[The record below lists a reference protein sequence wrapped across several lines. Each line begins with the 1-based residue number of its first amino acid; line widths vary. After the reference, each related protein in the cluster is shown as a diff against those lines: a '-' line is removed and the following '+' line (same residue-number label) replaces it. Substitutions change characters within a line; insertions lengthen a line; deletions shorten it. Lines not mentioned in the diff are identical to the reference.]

1 MEDGSSMPLWGL
13 FVLLLLLW
21 LNGIFYGFAA
31 ALRNISENDTQKK
44 AEEGY
49 KKAQMLMTLIDN
61 PAQFVNAIPLIV
73 MACGIC
79 FGTFLVPYAVDAFY
93 PYIKHVPALIL
104 VMALCVIFLA
114 AIGIL
119 AFRRVGTYHP
129 EAYAFKYLNLV
140 HFWLNL
146 LKPLTVSVTWIAR
159 LAAVPFGVE
168 IISTDKSVT
177 EEEIISIVDEA
188 HEQGVIQENEA
199 EMIQNI
205 ISFNETE
212 AHDIMTHRKNVVA
225 FDEEILLKNM
235 IDTMLEEGN
244 SRYPVYE
251 ENIDNIKG
259 IVHYKDALKFM
270 TQNPWAKFIPLKEL
284 PGIIRQASLI
294 PETRGIG
301 DLFHTMQA
309 RKIHMAI
316 VVDEYGQTAGIVT
329 MEDILEEIVG
339 DILDEYDEDEI
350 TIRAQKDNSLIIDG
364 LAYLEDVDLGYRAR
378 IAGFENWYIPEAKVY
393 HVGSATTGTRYN
405 KKKVFLAAR
414 NTIFVIY
421 KNMPVLQLVLNVP
434 FIFIGMLI
442 KTLFFVRKGFGE
454 DYCKGI
460 LEGICDCKKCWK
472 VKFRMKNLSNYF
484 KIQLELWCNLVRII

>member
-1 MEDGSSMPLWGL
+1 MIQMEDGSSMPLWGL
-13 FVLLLLLW
+13 LILLLLLW

-31 ALRNISENDTQKK
+31 AVRNISESDTQKR
-44 AEEGY
+44 ADEGDENA
-49 KKAQMLMTLIDN
+49 KKLLALIDK

-73 MACGIC
+73 MASGIC
-79 FGTFLVPYAVDAFY
+79 FGTFLVPWVVDAFH
-93 PYIKHVPALIL
+93 PYIKHTPALVLVLAVGVIL
-104 VMALCVIFLA
+104 LA
-114 AIGIL
+114 GLGIL
-119 AFRRVGTYHP
+119 TFRRVGTYHP
-129 EAYAFKYLNLV
+129 EKYAYRYLKLV
-140 HFWLNL
+140 NFWVMVLN
-146 LKPLTVSVTWIAR
+146 PVTVFITWIAR

-168 IISTDKSVT
+168 IDRKETAVT

-188 HEQGVIQENEA
+188 HEQGVIEENEA

-225 FDEEILLKNM
+225 FDEEVLLKNM

-270 TQNPWAKFIPLKEL
+270 TQNPWAKFKPLKEL
-284 PGIIRQASLI
+284 PGIIREAALI

-309 RKIHMAI
+309 KKIHMAV

-364 LAYLEDVDLGYRAR
+364 LAYLEDVAEELDVDFGDVEFETLNGYLTSILGHIPTKKDIDTTIKANGYCFTILSIGNKTIGKVRA
-378 IAGFENWYIPEAKVY
+378 EKDKN
-393 HVGSATTGTRYN
+393 N
-405 KKKVFLAAR
+405 K
-414 NTIFVIY
+414 
-421 KNMPVLQLVLNVP
+421 
-434 FIFIGMLI
+434 
-442 KTLFFVRKGFGE
+442 
-454 DYCKGI
+454 
-460 LEGICDCKKCWK
+460 
-472 VKFRMKNLSNYF
+472 
-484 KIQLELWCNLVRII
+484 

>member
-1 MEDGSSMPLWGL
+1 MEDGSSMPLWGAL
-13 FVLLLLLW
+13 VLLILLW

-31 ALRNISENDTQKK
+31 ALRNISENDTRKK
-44 AEEGY
+44 AEEGD
-49 KKAQMLMTLIDN
+49 KKAQMLLTLIDR

-73 MACGIC
+73 MSCGIC
-79 FGTFLVPYAVDAFY
+79 FGTFLVPWAAKVFDS
-93 PYIKHVPALIL
+93 YIKHTPALIL
-104 VMALCVIFLA
+104 VLALCVILLA
-114 AIGIL
+114 GLGIL
-119 AFRRVGTYHP
+119 TFRRVGTYHP
-129 EAYAFKYLNLV
+129 EKYAYRYLRLV
-140 HFWLNL
+140 HFWVKLLN
-146 LKPLTVSVTWIAR
+146 PFTMFVTWIAR
-159 LAAVPFGVE
+159 IAAMPFGVE
-168 IISTDKSVT
+168 LNRTESAVT

-188 HEQGVIQENEA
+188 HEQGVIEENEA

-205 ISFNETE
+205 ISFNDTE

-270 TQNPWAKFIPLKEL
+270 TQNPWAKFKPLKEL

-309 RKIHMAI
+309 KKIHMAV

-350 TIRAQKDNSLIIDG
+350 TIRAQKDNTLIIDG
-364 LAYLEDVDLGYRAR
+364 LAYLEDVEEELETDFGDVEFETLNGYLTNILGHIPTEKDIDSAIRAVGYVFTILS
-378 IAGFENWYIPEAKVY
+378 IA
-393 HVGSATTGTRYN
+393 N
-405 KKKVFLAAR
+405 K
-414 NTIFVIY
+414 TI
-421 KNMPVLQLVLNVP
+421 
-434 FIFIGMLI
+434 G
-442 KTLFFVRKGFGE
+442 
-454 DYCKGI
+454 
-460 LEGICDCKKCWK
+460 K
-472 VKFRMKNLSNYF
+472 VKVEKDKDSRNK
-484 KIQLELWCNLVRII
+484 

>member
-13 FVLLLLLW
+13 LILLLLLW
-21 LNGIFYGFAA
+21 LNGIFYGFSAA
-31 ALRNISENDTQKK
+31 VRNISESDTQKR
-44 AEEGY
+44 ADEGDENA
-49 KKAQMLMTLIDN
+49 KKLLALIDK

-73 MACGIC
+73 MASGIC
-79 FGTFLVPYAVDAFY
+79 FGTFLVPWVVDAFH
-93 PYIKHVPALIL
+93 PYIKHTPALVLVLTVGVIL
-104 VMALCVIFLA
+104 LA
-114 AIGIL
+114 GLGIL
-119 AFRRVGTYHP
+119 TFRRVGTYHP
-129 EAYAFKYLNLV
+129 EKYAYRYLKLV
-140 HFWLNL
+140 NFWVMVLN
-146 LKPLTVSVTWIAR
+146 PVTVFITWIAR

-168 IISTDKSVT
+168 IDRKETAVT

-188 HEQGVIQENEA
+188 HEQGVIEENEA

-225 FDEEILLKNM
+225 FDEEVLLKNM

-270 TQNPWAKFIPLKEL
+270 TQNPWAKFKPLKEL
-284 PGIIRQASLI
+284 PGIIREAALI

-309 RKIHMAI
+309 KKIHMAV

-364 LAYLEDVDLGYRAR
+364 LAYLEDVAEKLDVDFGDVEFETLNGYLTSILGHIPTKKDIDTTIKANGYCFTILSIGNKTIGKVRA
-378 IAGFENWYIPEAKVY
+378 EKDKN
-393 HVGSATTGTRYN
+393 N
-405 KKKVFLAAR
+405 K
-414 NTIFVIY
+414 
-421 KNMPVLQLVLNVP
+421 
-434 FIFIGMLI
+434 
-442 KTLFFVRKGFGE
+442 
-454 DYCKGI
+454 
-460 LEGICDCKKCWK
+460 
-472 VKFRMKNLSNYF
+472 
-484 KIQLELWCNLVRII
+484 

>member
-1 MEDGSSMPLWGL
+1 MIQMEDGSSMPLWGL
-13 FVLLLLLW
+13 LILLLLLW

-31 ALRNISENDTQKK
+31 AVRNISESDTQKR
-44 AEEGY
+44 ADEGDENA
-49 KKAQMLMTLIDN
+49 KKLLALIDK

-73 MACGIC
+73 MASGIC
-79 FGTFLVPYAVDAFY
+79 FGTFLVPWVVDAFH
-93 PYIKHVPALIL
+93 PYIKHTPALVL
-104 VMALCVIFLA
+104 VLAVCVILLA
-114 AIGIL
+114 GLGIL
-119 AFRRVGTYHP
+119 TFRRVGTYHP
-129 EAYAFKYLNLV
+129 EKYAYRYLKLV
-140 HFWLNL
+140 NFWVMVLN
-146 LKPLTVSVTWIAR
+146 PVTVFITWIAR

-168 IISTDKSVT
+168 IDRKETAVT

-188 HEQGVIQENEA
+188 HEQGVIEENEA

-225 FDEEILLKNM
+225 FDEEVLLKNM

-270 TQNPWAKFIPLKEL
+270 TQNPWAKFKPLKEL
-284 PGIIRQASLI
+284 PGIIREAALI

-309 RKIHMAI
+309 KKIHMAV

-364 LAYLEDVDLGYRAR
+364 LAYLEDVAEKLDVDFGDVEFETLNGYLTSILGHIPTKKDIDTTIKANGYCFTILSIGNKTIGKVRA
-378 IAGFENWYIPEAKVY
+378 EKDKN
-393 HVGSATTGTRYN
+393 N
-405 KKKVFLAAR
+405 K
-414 NTIFVIY
+414 
-421 KNMPVLQLVLNVP
+421 
-434 FIFIGMLI
+434 
-442 KTLFFVRKGFGE
+442 
-454 DYCKGI
+454 
-460 LEGICDCKKCWK
+460 
-472 VKFRMKNLSNYF
+472 
-484 KIQLELWCNLVRII
+484 

>member
-1 MEDGSSMPLWGL
+1 MIQMEDGSSMPLWGL
-13 FVLLLLLW
+13 LILLLLLW
-21 LNGIFYGFAA
+21 LNGIFYGFSAA
-31 ALRNISENDTQKK
+31 VRNISESDTQKR
-44 AEEGY
+44 ADEGDENA
-49 KKAQMLMTLIDN
+49 KKLLALIDK

-73 MACGIC
+73 MASGIC
-79 FGTFLVPYAVDAFY
+79 FGTFLVPWVVDAFH
-93 PYIKHVPALIL
+93 PYIKHTPALVLVLAVGVIL
-104 VMALCVIFLA
+104 LA
-114 AIGIL
+114 GLGIL
-119 AFRRVGTYHP
+119 TFRRVGTYHP
-129 EAYAFKYLNLV
+129 EKYAYRYLKLV
-140 HFWLNL
+140 NFWVMVLN
-146 LKPLTVSVTWIAR
+146 PVTVFITWIAR

-168 IISTDKSVT
+168 IDRKEAAVT

-188 HEQGVIQENEA
+188 HEQGVIEENEA

-225 FDEEILLKNM
+225 FDEEVLLKNM

-270 TQNPWAKFIPLKEL
+270 TQNPWAKFKPLKEL
-284 PGIIRQASLI
+284 PGIIREAALI

-309 RKIHMAI
+309 KKIHMAV

-364 LAYLEDVDLGYRAR
+364 LAYLEDVAEKLDVDFGDVEFETLNGYLTSILGHIPTKKDIDTTIKANGYCFTILSIGNKTIGKVRA
-378 IAGFENWYIPEAKVY
+378 EKDKN
-393 HVGSATTGTRYN
+393 N
-405 KKKVFLAAR
+405 K
-414 NTIFVIY
+414 
-421 KNMPVLQLVLNVP
+421 
-434 FIFIGMLI
+434 
-442 KTLFFVRKGFGE
+442 
-454 DYCKGI
+454 
-460 LEGICDCKKCWK
+460 
-472 VKFRMKNLSNYF
+472 
-484 KIQLELWCNLVRII
+484 

>member
-1 MEDGSSMPLWGL
+1 MESGSSMPLAG
-13 FVLLLLLW
+13 FVILLLLLW
-21 LNGIFYGFAA
+21 LNGIFYGFSAA
-31 ALRNISENDTQKK
+31 VHNLSENEVEKRAQEGDKK
-44 AEEGY
+44 AVF
-49 KKAQMLMTLIDN
+49 LLSLINN
-61 PAQFVNAIPLIV
+61 PVSFVNAIPLIV
-73 MACGIC
+73 MASGVC
-79 FGTFLVPYAVDAFY
+79 FGAFIVPWATETFH
-93 PYIKHVPALIL
+93 PYIKHLAALIL
-104 VMALCVIFLA
+104 VLALVIILLA
-114 AIGIL
+114 SLGIL
-119 AFRRVGTYHP
+119 TFRRIGTYHP
-129 EAYAFKYLNLV
+129 EKYAYRYMKIVGFFTRILYP
-140 HFWLNL
+140 F
-146 LKPLTVSVTWIAR
+146 TMCVTFIAK
-159 LAAVPFGVE
+159 LAARPFGVAFNQSE
-168 IISTDKSVT
+168 DPVT

-270 TQNPWAKFIPLKEL
+270 TQNPWAKFKPLKEL

-364 LAYLEDVDLGYRAR
+364 LAYLEDVEEELDADFGDTEFETLNGYLTNILGH
-378 IAGFENWYIPEAKVY
+378 IPTDKDVDTSIKAIGY
-393 HVGSATTGTRYN
+393 CFTILSIGN
-405 KKKVFLAAR
+405 K
-414 NTIFVIY
+414 TI
-421 KNMPVLQLVLNVP
+421 
-434 FIFIGMLI
+434 G
-442 KTLFFVRKGFGE
+442 
-454 DYCKGI
+454 
-460 LEGICDCKKCWK
+460 K
-472 VKFRMKNLSNYF
+472 VKVERDNN
-484 KIQLELWCNLVRII
+484 VAV

>member
-1 MEDGSSMPLWGL
+1 MEDVSSMPLWGL
-13 FVLLLLLW
+13 LILLLLLW
-21 LNGIFYGFAA
+21 LNGIFYGFSAA
-31 ALRNISENDTQKK
+31 VRNISESDTQKR
-44 AEEGY
+44 ADEGDENA
-49 KKAQMLMTLIDN
+49 KKLLALIDK

-73 MACGIC
+73 MASGIC
-79 FGTFLVPYAVDAFY
+79 FGTFLVPWVVDAFH
-93 PYIKHVPALIL
+93 PYIKHTPALVLVLAVGVIL
-104 VMALCVIFLA
+104 LA
-114 AIGIL
+114 GLGIL
-119 AFRRVGTYHP
+119 TFRRVGTYHP
-129 EAYAFKYLNLV
+129 EKYAYRYLKLV
-140 HFWLNL
+140 NFWVMVLN
-146 LKPLTVSVTWIAR
+146 PVTVFITWIAR

-168 IISTDKSVT
+168 IDRKETAVT

-188 HEQGVIQENEA
+188 HEQGVIEENEA

-225 FDEEILLKNM
+225 FDEEVLLKNM

-270 TQNPWAKFIPLKEL
+270 TQNPWAKFKPLKEL
-284 PGIIRQASLI
+284 PGIIREAALI

-309 RKIHMAI
+309 KKIHMAV

-364 LAYLEDVDLGYRAR
+364 LAYLEDVAEKLDVDFGDVEFETLNGYLTSILGHIPTKKDIDTTIKANGYCFTILSIGNKTIGKVRA
-378 IAGFENWYIPEAKVY
+378 EKDKN
-393 HVGSATTGTRYN
+393 N
-405 KKKVFLAAR
+405 K
-414 NTIFVIY
+414 
-421 KNMPVLQLVLNVP
+421 
-434 FIFIGMLI
+434 
-442 KTLFFVRKGFGE
+442 
-454 DYCKGI
+454 
-460 LEGICDCKKCWK
+460 
-472 VKFRMKNLSNYF
+472 
-484 KIQLELWCNLVRII
+484 

>member
-1 MEDGSSMPLWGL
+1 MIQMEDGSSMPLWGL
-13 FVLLLLLW
+13 LILLLLLW

-31 ALRNISENDTQKK
+31 AVRNISESDTQKR
-44 AEEGY
+44 ADEGDENA
-49 KKAQMLMTLIDN
+49 KKLLALIDK

-73 MACGIC
+73 MASGIC
-79 FGTFLVPYAVDAFY
+79 FGTFLVPWVVDAFH
-93 PYIKHVPALIL
+93 PYIKHTPALVLVLAVGVIL
-104 VMALCVIFLA
+104 LA
-114 AIGIL
+114 GLGIL
-119 AFRRVGTYHP
+119 TFRRVGTYHP
-129 EAYAFKYLNLV
+129 EKYAYIYLKLV
-140 HFWLNL
+140 NFWVMVLN
-146 LKPLTVSVTWIAR
+146 PVTVFITWIAR

-168 IISTDKSVT
+168 IDRKETAVT

-188 HEQGVIQENEA
+188 HEQGVIEENEA

-225 FDEEILLKNM
+225 FDEEVLLKNM

-270 TQNPWAKFIPLKEL
+270 TQNPWAKFKPLKEL
-284 PGIIRQASLI
+284 PGIIREAALI

-309 RKIHMAI
+309 KKIHMAV

-364 LAYLEDVDLGYRAR
+364 LAYLEDVAEKLDVDFGDVEFETLNGYLTSILGHIPTKKDIDTTIKANGYCFTILSIGNKTIGKVRA
-378 IAGFENWYIPEAKVY
+378 EKDKN
-393 HVGSATTGTRYN
+393 N
-405 KKKVFLAAR
+405 K
-414 NTIFVIY
+414 
-421 KNMPVLQLVLNVP
+421 
-434 FIFIGMLI
+434 
-442 KTLFFVRKGFGE
+442 
-454 DYCKGI
+454 
-460 LEGICDCKKCWK
+460 
-472 VKFRMKNLSNYF
+472 
-484 KIQLELWCNLVRII
+484 

>member
-1 MEDGSSMPLWGL
+1 MIQMEDGSSMPLWGL
-13 FVLLLLLW
+13 LILLLLLW

-31 ALRNISENDTQKK
+31 AVRNISESDTQKR
-44 AEEGY
+44 ADEGDENA
-49 KKAQMLMTLIDN
+49 KKLLALIDK

-73 MACGIC
+73 MASGIC
-79 FGTFLVPYAVDAFY
+79 FGTFLVPWVVDVFH
-93 PYIKHVPALIL
+93 PYIKHTPALVLVLAVGVIL
-104 VMALCVIFLA
+104 LA
-114 AIGIL
+114 GLGIL
-119 AFRRVGTYHP
+119 TFRRVGTYHP
-129 EAYAFKYLNLV
+129 ETYAYRYLKLV
-140 HFWLNL
+140 NFWVMVLS
-146 LKPLTVSVTWIAR
+146 PVTVFITWIAR
-159 LAAVPFGVE
+159 LAAIPFGVE
-168 IISTDKSVT
+168 IDRKEAAVT

-188 HEQGVIQENEA
+188 HEQGVIEENEA

-225 FDEEILLKNM
+225 FDEEVLLKNM

-270 TQNPWAKFIPLKEL
+270 TQNPWAKFKPLKEL
-284 PGIIRQASLI
+284 PGIIREAALI

-309 RKIHMAI
+309 KKIHMAV

-364 LAYLEDVDLGYRAR
+364 LAYLEDVAEELDVDFGDVEFETLNGYLTSILGHIPTKKDIDTTIKANGYCFTILSIGNKTIGKVRA
-378 IAGFENWYIPEAKVY
+378 EKDKN
-393 HVGSATTGTRYN
+393 N
-405 KKKVFLAAR
+405 K
-414 NTIFVIY
+414 
-421 KNMPVLQLVLNVP
+421 
-434 FIFIGMLI
+434 
-442 KTLFFVRKGFGE
+442 
-454 DYCKGI
+454 
-460 LEGICDCKKCWK
+460 
-472 VKFRMKNLSNYF
+472 
-484 KIQLELWCNLVRII
+484 

>member
-1 MEDGSSMPLWGL
+1 MNKKKIGEKTDSLLEAEMIKEAKMIEESLLGNAANDFEISDEELDEAYQQFLKKMEAEGKLDEDKINEANSAKAM
-13 FVLLLLLW
+13 
-21 LNGIFYGFAA
+21 N
-31 ALRNISENDTQKK
+31 NDTKTAEIVKFPGFRNEASKEENLKDAQSTESS
-44 AEEGY
+44 AEEIDFIAGFSDKLRQFEKEENKPWY
-49 KKAQMLMTLIDN
+49 KYGKA
-61 PAQFVNAIPLIV
+61 A
-73 MACGIC
+73 GI
-79 FGTFLVPYAVDAFY
+79 AV
-93 PYIKHVPALIL
+93 
-104 VMALCVIFLA
+104 LA

-129 EAYAFKYLNLV
+129 EAYAYKYLNLV
-140 HFWLNL
+140 HFWMNL
-146 LKPLTVSVTWIAR
+146 LKPFTVSVTWIAR

-168 IISTDKSVT
+168 INRTEKSVT

-270 TQNPWAKFIPLKEL
+270 TQNPWAKFKPLKEL

-364 LAYLEDVDLGYRAR
+364 LAYLEDVEEELDADFGDTEFETLNGYLTNILGH
-378 IAGFENWYIPEAKVY
+378 IPADKDVNTSIKAIGY
-393 HVGSATTGTRYN
+393 CFTILSIGN
-405 KKKVFLAAR
+405 K
-414 NTIFVIY
+414 TI
-421 KNMPVLQLVLNVP
+421 
-434 FIFIGMLI
+434 G
-442 KTLFFVRKGFGE
+442 
-454 DYCKGI
+454 
-460 LEGICDCKKCWK
+460 K
-472 VKFRMKNLSNYF
+472 VKVERDNN
-484 KIQLELWCNLVRII
+484 VAV